1 MYDYF
6 SRIQVL
12 STIYSCFLFSQDN
25 LYQEFSKIAKYIS
38 ILKEKQSKTEYL
50 IFSFASIIEIE
61 NRKADSTQGNTVM
74 NCDLCSMSATNF

>member
-25 LYQEFSKIAKYIS
+25 LYQEFSKIAKYIY

-50 IFSFASIIEIE
+50 IYFASIIEIE
-61 NRKADSTQGNTVM
+61 NRKADSPQGSTVM

>member
-25 LYQEFSKIAKYIS
+25 LYQEFSKIAKYIY
-38 ILKEKQSKTEYL
+38 ILKEKQSKTEYF
-50 IFSFASIIEIE
+50 IYFASIIEIE
-61 NRKADSTQGNTVM
+61 NRKADSPQGSNVM